1 MKFFTK
7 IFGTRNDQLIK
18 KIKPL
23 VNLINGLEPK
33 FQKLSDIQLQE
44 KTKEFRDRYE
54 KGETL
59 DKMFGYKNLQIKSI
73 KLKDKSGSILELI
86 DIKKP
91 PKKKV
96 DNLTINNGITHFAIT
111 IKDLDGFYK
120 KYKNK
125 IEFNCAPQISKDTKV
140 KVLYAK
146 TPEKCYVE
154 LVEEL

>member
-1 MKFFTK
+1 MKIRHIGLVVLNIQVSLKFWTK
-7 IFGTRNDQLIK
+7 YFGFRL
-18 KIKPL
+18 
-23 VNLINGLEPK
+23 
-33 FQKLSDIQLQE
+33 F
-44 KTKEFRDRYE
+44 KTMNE